1 MLATVPV
8 SVIDA
13 ALLVKEARPAV
24 EPSASAPPATDK
36 VTVSLPAPTSTSEIV
51 IALPVPEL
59 NVRVA
64 SSFTP
69 CVPGTE
75 LTGASLTAVTLM
87 VRVLGDWSR
96 STPPLA
102 VPPLSRTWNVK
113 LASGDP
119 LAFNAG
125 VNTRWPAAMSVAK
138 TKSPAFTVTPLLV
151 NGPVPAPGTVVI
163 FTACR
168 EFGAELSE
176 GSLNPKSATP
186 NV

>member
-1 MLATVPV
+1 MLATGPL

-13 ALLVKEARPAV
+13 ALLVNPGTRPAV
-24 EPSASAPPATDK
+24 EPSESVPLVTVS

-51 IALPVPEL
+51 IALPAPEL

-87 VRVLGDWSR
+87 VRVFGDWSR

-102 VPPLSRTWNVK
+102 VPPLSCTWKVK
-113 LASGDP
+113 FASGDQ

-125 VNTRWPAAMSVAK
+125 ENTRWPAEMSVAN
-138 TKSPAFTVTPLLV
+138 TESPPFTVTPLLV
-151 NGPVPAPGTVVI
+151 NVPDPAPGTVVVV
-163 FTACR
+163 TA
-168 EFGAELSE
+168 
-176 GSLNPKSATP
+176 
-186 NV
+186 

>member
-8 SVIDA
+8 SVIEA

-24 EPSASAPPATDK
+24 EPSASVPLVT
-36 VTVSLPAPTSTSEIV
+36 VSGTVSLPAPTSTSEIV
-51 IALPVPEL
+51 IALPAPEL

-102 VPPLSRTWNVK
+102 VPPLSCTWKVK
-113 LASGDP
+113 GASGDP

-125 VNTRWPAAMSVAK
+125 VNTKRPAAMSGAE
-138 TKSPAFTVTPLLV
+138 TKAPPIPLTPVL
-151 NGPVPAPGTVVI
+151 GKGRVPAPGTVVI

-168 EFGAELSE
+168 DLGAELSA